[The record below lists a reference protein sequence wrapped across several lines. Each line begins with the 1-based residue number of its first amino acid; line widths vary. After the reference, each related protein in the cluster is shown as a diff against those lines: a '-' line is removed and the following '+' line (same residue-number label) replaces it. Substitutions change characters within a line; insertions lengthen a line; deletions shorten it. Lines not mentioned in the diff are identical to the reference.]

1 MKINDIKGLIL
12 PNKKDEEFLKINLDA
27 LFSYDFK
34 EQQTYEFDIMGLE
47 TIEDKNT
54 YDSILFDITRSID
67 NTQKVI
73 TINKNIAEPIFLIHK
88 IKEDETFF
96 TNSLKIKVAKGIK
109 AQLVEVFV
117 TNSKNSLYSVNRNFE
132 LDENAN
138 LEYVKVQDINES
150 NSFIFNSN
158 IEQKNSSNIDFTNFE
173 YGNGFILNNFIN
185 NINSEKITYNLN
197 GLVKLKDDT
206 TCSNLIKTVHNA
218 KSSISDI
225 NYKHSLKD
233 SSKAVFKAK
242 SLVNETA
249 LFTKAYQNTNTILL
263 SDDAVIFAQPHLEI
277 NIDELEA
284 SHGATTGTLDK
295 EQLLYLESR
304 GIPKELAYDILLKAF
319 EEKIANNIKDEIIK
333 EFIETYERSK
343 YV

>member
-117 TNSKNSLYSVNRNFE
+117 TN
-132 LDENAN
+132 
-138 LEYVKVQDINES
+138 
-150 NSFIFNSN
+150 
-158 IEQKNSSNIDFTNFE
+158 
-173 YGNGFILNNFIN
+173 
-185 NINSEKITYNLN
+185 
-197 GLVKLKDDT
+197 
-206 TCSNLIKTVHNA
+206 
-218 KSSISDI
+218 
-225 NYKHSLKD
+225 
-233 SSKAVFKAK
+233 
-242 SLVNETA
+242 
-249 LFTKAYQNTNTILL
+249 
-263 SDDAVIFAQPHLEI
+263 
-277 NIDELEA
+277 
-284 SHGATTGTLDK
+284 
-295 EQLLYLESR
+295 
-304 GIPKELAYDILLKAF
+304 
-319 EEKIANNIKDEIIK
+319 
-333 EFIETYERSK
+333 
-343 YV
+343 

>member
-150 NSFIFNSN
+150 NSFIFNS
-158 IEQKNSSNIDFTNFE
+158 
-173 YGNGFILNNFIN
+173 
-185 NINSEKITYNLN
+185 
-197 GLVKLKDDT
+197 KL
-206 TCSNLIKTVHNA
+206 L
-218 KSSISDI
+218 
-225 NYKHSLKD
+225 
-233 SSKAVFKAK
+233 
-242 SLVNETA
+242 
-249 LFTKAYQNTNTILL
+249 
-263 SDDAVIFAQPHLEI
+263 
-277 NIDELEA
+277 
-284 SHGATTGTLDK
+284 
-295 EQLLYLESR
+295 LES
-304 GIPKELAYDILLKAF
+304 F
-319 EEKIANNIKDEIIK
+319 
-333 EFIETYERSK
+333 
-343 YV
+343 

>member
-12 PNKKDEEFLKINLDA
+12 PNKKDEEFLKINFDA

-34 EQQTYEFDIMGLE
+34 EHQTYEFDIMGLE

-96 TNSLKIKVAKGIK
+96 TNSLKIKVAKDIK

-158 IEQKNSSNIDFTNFE
+158 IEQK
-173 YGNGFILNNFIN
+173 
-185 NINSEKITYNLN
+185 KQ
-197 GLVKLKDDT
+197 
-206 TCSNLIKTVHNA
+206 
-218 KSSISDI
+218 
-225 NYKHSLKD
+225 
-233 SSKAVFKAK
+233 FK
-242 SLVNETA
+242 
-249 LFTKAYQNTNTILL
+249 Y
-263 SDDAVIFAQPHLEI
+263 
-277 NIDELEA
+277 
-284 SHGATTGTLDK
+284 
-295 EQLLYLESR
+295 
-304 GIPKELAYDILLKAF
+304 
-319 EEKIANNIKDEIIK
+319 
-333 EFIETYERSK
+333 
-343 YV
+343 

>member
-117 TNSKNSLYSVNRNFE
+117 TNSKNSLYSVE
-132 LDENAN
+132 ES
-138 LEYVKVQDINES
+138 VKDY
-150 NSFIFNSN
+150 F
-158 IEQKNSSNIDFTNFE
+158 D
-173 YGNGFILNNFIN
+173 
-185 NINSEKITYNLN
+185 
-197 GLVKLKDDT
+197 
-206 TCSNLIKTVHNA
+206 LIC
-218 KSSISDI
+218 KSSR
-225 NYKHSLKD
+225 YK
-233 SSKAVFKAK
+233 
-242 SLVNETA
+242 
-249 LFTKAYQNTNTILL
+249 
-263 SDDAVIFAQPHLEI
+263 
-277 NIDELEA
+277 
-284 SHGATTGTLDK
+284 
-295 EQLLYLESR
+295 
-304 GIPKELAYDILLKAF
+304 
-319 EEKIANNIKDEIIK
+319 
-333 EFIETYERSK
+333 
-343 YV
+343 

>member
-225 NYKHSLKD
+225 NYKHSLK
-233 SSKAVFKAK
+233 
-242 SLVNETA
+242 T
-249 LFTKAYQNTNTILL
+249 
-263 SDDAVIFAQPHLEI
+263 
-277 NIDELEA
+277 
-284 SHGATTGTLDK
+284 
-295 EQLLYLESR
+295 
-304 GIPKELAYDILLKAF
+304 AF
-319 EEKIANNIKDEIIK
+319 ELSFK
-333 EFIETYERSK
+333 ECL
-343 YV
+343 